1 MALIPKPPDSVLN
14 KKGESERLLRA
25 MQLQENKAE
34 YLRIA
39 TIHWYSPR
47 VGLDY
52 NLKLAQQPVAALG
65 KLFRL
70 ARKRHPVLERFQ
82 NDWATAQ
89 LVRQFLQN
97 KRKQENKKRKEAGNP
112 NDHRQKKRARFDV
125 DEDEDDQTFKRRTGR
140 QKKPVTLLTS
150 IPEYPALVAAA
161 RPAFGSELE
170 INFANFADTKALDA
184 PITEFVTFTLKEG
197 KTMAELELLI
207 QELHQKLAGTPKFY
221 GDSWA
226 VNIDKPNVYH
236 GIVGWETIEAHW
248 AAAGEGPLKEVID
261 RVKELVDLWLV
272 HAALQPF
279 SGSTLRGPGA
289 ASLIFTIDHQRFPF
303 SVFSFSKSRDAVEF
317 LRPEH
322 PPHVTVPIQTQQD
335 PNDQTTPA
343 KDRKSALEEYIYDTR
358 GKLDDRYAPFVQ
370 PAEKTKLLAMLQ
382 EGEDWLYSE
391 EGENATKSAYFGKL
405 DALKAVGDPM
415 VARYREAEE
424 RPRAIA
430 ELRTTLNEYMSEATS
445 SDEKFDDRYA
455 PYVQPAE
462 KTMLQEVEDWLYSEE
477 REDATKSA
485 YVGKLD
491 ALKAV
496 GDPIVAQYREAE
508 ERPRAIAELRTT
520 LKINIKKRRTCI
532 KKGTPE
538 SKKALPRQERHTHN
552 EMLYWHQKYHTRI
565 ENGTPALRTAH
576 PH

>member
-1 MALIPKPPDSVLN
+1 MFGDDN
-14 KKGESERLLRA
+14 KMTGTILTTIFLDTMLTQLPSENL
-25 MQLQENKAE
+25 M
-34 YLRIA
+34 
-39 TIHWYSPR
+39 T
-47 VGLDY
+47 LD
-52 NLKLAQQPVAALG
+52 L
-65 KLFRL
+65 
-70 ARKRHPVLERFQ
+70 
-82 NDWATAQ
+82 
-89 LVRQFLQN
+89 
-97 KRKQENKKRKEAGNP
+97 
-112 NDHRQKKRARFDV
+112 
-125 DEDEDDQTFKRRTGR
+125 
-140 QKKPVTLLTS
+140 
-150 IPEYPALVAAA
+150 
-161 RPAFGSELE
+161 
-170 INFANFADTKALDA
+170 
-184 PITEFVTFTLKEG
+184 
-197 KTMAELELLI
+197 
-207 QELHQKLAGTPKFY
+207 
-221 GDSWA
+221 
-226 VNIDKPNVYH
+226 
-236 GIVGWETIEAHW
+236 
-248 AAAGEGPLKEVID
+248 
-261 RVKELVDLWLV
+261 
-272 HAALQPF
+272 
-279 SGSTLRGPGA
+279 
-289 ASLIFTIDHQRFPF
+289 
-303 SVFSFSKSRDAVEF
+303 SKISRDAVEF

-322 PPHVTVPIQTQQD
+322 PPHVTVPIQTQ
-335 PNDQTTPA
+335 NRTQTTKQRLPRFIEA
-343 KDRKSALEEYIYDTR
+343 ALATEAACALTLQQDRKSALEEYIYDTR